1 MGHRSSFPHIW
12 VTSRAFVI
20 YGAPVDLSNVWVP
33 GIEGVPVNFL
43 TVILGSLAMSY
54 PLLGLD
60 PHRGDAGEAM
70 DNTVLEGKG
79 QEGCVP

>member
-1 MGHRSSFPHIW
+1 MGHRSTFRNVRVAGRSFGNVRLRKLDLIK
-12 VTSRAFVI
+12 
-20 YGAPVDLSNVWVP
+20 AP
-33 GIEGVPVNFL
+33 GVRVNFL

-54 PLLGLD
+54 PLLALD
-60 PHRGDAGEAM
+60 PHRRDAGEAM